1 MIGVMR
7 AAILVSLNEPLIV
20 DNVQLPTGLECGQV
34 LVKVNFSGI
43 CGSQLGEISGVKGPD
58 PYLPHLLGHEGS
70 GIVQEVGLGVQYVKV
85 GDKVVMHWQAG
96 RGIQAEPPK
105 YRWGGKVLNAGY
117 VTTFNEYAV
126 VSENRL
132 TPIPP
137 DYPLEYAALYGCAVT
152 TGLGVIENNAQL
164 RMGQSLVVVGAGG
177 VGLNIIQGAQL
188 HSGYPIVA
196 VDQFDNRLQ
205 LAKQVGAT
213 HILNNRNEEDWLS
226 RIRDIVGNT
235 GADVVVDNTG
245 NPNVISQC
253 YELTKDQGRTILVGV
268 PAKGKDAQIYTLPLH
283 FGKVL
288 TGSHGGNGNP
298 SEDIPRYL
306 QLEKLGKL
314 LLKPLFTERF
324 TLEQINEAIERMRSG
339 DLVGRALL
347 VLKR

>member
-1 MIGVMR
+1 MI
-7 AAILVSLNEPLIV
+7 AAILVGNNVPLIL
-20 DNVQLPTGLECGQV
+20 DEFELTSRLNYGQV
-34 LVKVNFSGI
+34 LVQVHYSGI
-43 CGSQLGEISGVKGPD
+43 CGSQLGEIAGVKGPD

-70 GIVQEVGLGVQYVKV
+70 GIVQEVGPGVQYVKV
-85 GDKVVMHWQAG
+85 GDKVVMHWRPG

-105 YRWGGKVLNAGY
+105 YRWGDKVLNAGF

-132 TPIPP
+132 TPLPP
-137 DYPLEYAALYGCAVT
+137 DYPLDYAALYGCAVT

-164 RMGQSLVVVGAGG
+164 RMGQSIVVIGAGG

-196 VDQFDNRLQ
+196 VDRFDNRLE

-213 HILNNRNEEDWLS
+213 HILNNGNEDDWLS
-226 RIRDIVGNT
+226 KIRDIVGNT

-253 YELTKDQGRTILVGV
+253 YELTKDQGRAILVGV
-268 PAKGKDAQIYTLPLH
+268 PANGKEAHIYTLPLH

-314 LLKPLFTERF
+314 KLKPLFTERF
-324 TLEQINEAIERMRSG
+324 TLYQINEAIERMRSG
-339 DLVGRALL
+339 ELSGRALL
-347 VLKR
+347 EISRS